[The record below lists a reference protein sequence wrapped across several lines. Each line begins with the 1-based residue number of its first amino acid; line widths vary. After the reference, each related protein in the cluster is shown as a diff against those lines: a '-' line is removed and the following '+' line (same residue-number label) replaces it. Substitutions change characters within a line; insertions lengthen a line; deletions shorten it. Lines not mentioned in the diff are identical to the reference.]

1 MHAQPCCSPTT
12 YSDLEYL
19 LPASPSSWAS
29 FMHLEV
35 EHLDKTVSTHSV
47 GRLKRLL
54 GLTHGGELDQGRLLV
69 IVETN
74 LE

>member
-1 MHAQPCCSPTT
+1 MLLSSNST

-19 LPASPSSWAS
+19 LPASPPSRAS

-47 GRLKRLL
+47 RRLKCLL
-54 GLTHGGELDQGRLLV
+54 SLSHRGELDQGRLLV